1 MAVLI
6 NRKICDNSKD
16 CSGIGIC
23 PTHALFW
30 DEENSK
36 IGIDDAKCVSCGA
49 CEKSCPVGAIRVA
62 GSDEEY
68 QRIKKEID
76 DDPRQ
81 VSDLFVDRYGA
92 ETVDRAFEICRER
105 FGVQILEATQLA
117 VVEFYAPE
125 TIKCLI
131 NSIPIKQLFGEMAV
145 KYRKIE
151 VVPGSELLKKY
162 GITELPCLAFFEGGE
177 LKGKVEGYYG
187 IGRKKEL
194 LGKVNAIIG

>member
-16 CSGIGIC
+16 CPGIGIC

-30 DEENSK
+30 DDENSQ
-36 IGIDDAKCVSCGA
+36 IGMDDTKCTSCKL
-49 CEKSCPVGAIRVA
+49 CEDKCPVGAIRVA

-68 QRIKKEID
+68 AKIKKEID
-76 DDPRQ
+76 DDPRK

-92 ETVDRAFEICRER
+92 ETVDHAFEIVKER

-117 VVEFYAPE
+117 AVEFYSPE
-125 TIKCLI
+125 TIKCLLK
-131 NSIPIKQLFGEMAV
+131 SIPIKQLFGELAV

-151 VVPGSELLKKY
+151 VAPGSELLRKY
-162 GITELPCLAFFEGGE
+162 GVSELPCLAFFENGE
-177 LKGKVEGYYG
+177 LKGKIEGYYNVAK
-187 IGRKKEL
+187 KKEL
-194 LGKVNAIIG
+194 LEKVNAIIS